1 MEQHLANLLQ
11 NTLAIRHKK
20 IHDEAQLALDTL
32 DTQKLSLH
40 FKSWQIRYSRL
51 QQMDY

>member
-1 MEQHLANLLQ
+1 MEQHLVDLLK
-11 NTLAIRHKK
+11 NTLAVRHKK

-40 FKSWQIRYSRL
+40 FKPWQIR
-51 QQMDY
+51 